1 VNEQKLRRQKGIT
14 MKMNVFILLVAFA
27 AASALAESAANA
39 TAQQQ
44 TPVQMTI
51 GTNDDATKINWNS
64 KRGSYHVINGNDDHL
79 FFTKRNKTIAVFGL
93 KSEWWRNDDTF

>member
-1 VNEQKLRRQKGIT
+1 